1 MLSEMVD
8 VKVGSPQGS
17 VISPLLFLILTAD
30 LEEWV
35 SQGRTVTYA
44 DDMSYYMEAK
54 TREEVQEGLRKLA
67 TDVLS

>member
-1 MLSEMVD
+1 MVD